1 MLALA
6 VASDQI
12 RRFAMPA
19 SRSISHAR
27 PLGASPSAQIPPRY
41 LDWPLRARLLL
52 GGKVA
57 QFGWVWLIVASLF
70 SWVFLADTDIGAL
83 VFNFGERAS
92 AQGTIVASWETDS
105 SSNDQSV
112 YAYSYTFVTP
122 ADEQTYDGVS
132 YTIPD
137 SSVGK
142 TVIVDYH
149 VNNPRNSRIRGMGQA
164 PFGPGMLLIL
174 GLPLV
179 GLLLAGFAMRQGW
192 QAIRLLSRGRLSQGR
207 LLTNTRTNME
217 VMEKPVHQLVIGF
230 ADDAGAN
237 HTIRFKTTNLAML
250 DAPYGTHVLYNP
262 ARPED
267 ALALGSLP
275 AQPLVRP
282 DGSIELTTPLRT
294 TIALALP
301 PLALLVIGVIAWSL
315 AR

>member
-1 MLALA
+1 MLAFT

-12 RRFAMPA
+12 RRFVMPA
-19 SRSISHAR
+19 SRSISQAR
-27 PLGASPSAQIPPRY
+27 PLGASPSAQHPPRY
-41 LDWPLRARLLL
+41 VDWPLRARLLL

-57 QFGWVWLIVASLF
+57 QFGWAWLIVASLF

-105 SSNDQSV
+105 SSNDQSI

-122 ADEQTYDGVS
+122 GDEQTYDGVS
-132 YTIPD
+132 YTIP
-137 SSVGK
+137 SGVGN

-179 GLLLAGFAMRQGW
+179 GLLLAGFAMRQGA
-192 QAIRLLSRGRLSQGR
+192 QAIRLLSRGRLSQGK
-207 LLTNTRTNME
+207 LLANTRTGME
-217 VMEKPVHQLVIGF
+217 VMEKPVHQLEIGF

-237 HTIRFKTTNLAML
+237 HTLTFKTTNLAML
-250 DAPYGTHVLYNP
+250 DTPYGTHVLYNP
-262 ARPED
+262 ARPQD

-275 AQPLVRP
+275 GQPLVRP
-282 DGSIELTTPLRT
+282 DGSIELSTPLRT

-301 PLALLVIGVIAWSL
+301 PLALLVIGFIAWSM